1 MMARTVLFAVAATLV
16 VAGAPEASAGPKRAW
31 SETGPLIMSGT
42 MVPPTQ
48 ARRARV
54 QANKCVPVTVKRSS
68 GGRWCHCCVEICRV
82 GKAA

>member
-1 MMARTVLFAVAATLV
+1 MMMRIVLCGAVATLV
-16 VAGAPEASAGPKRAW
+16 VAGAPDASAAQKRTS

-54 QANKCVPVTVKRSS
+54 QANKCVPVTVKRWPLLSL
-68 GGRWCHCCVEICRV
+68 R
-82 GKAA
+82 

>member
-16 VAGAPEASAGPKRAW
+16 VVGARDASAAPKHVS

-48 ARRARV
+48 ARRAR
-54 QANKCVPVTVKRSS
+54 ARADKCVPVTIKRRPLVSLLS
-68 GGRWCHCCVEICRV
+68 LR
-82 GKAA
+82 